1 MENYFVCDEE
11 EEEEDTEMVE
21 MVEVVEIRKHCTA
34 TVLMR
39 TRPGCLNLTPPT
51 PS

>member
-39 TRPGCLNLTPPT
+39 TRPDC
-51 PS
+51 